1 MNNTINIALLGY
13 GKMGKMIESIADQHD
28 INVVTH
34 YDENNLLK
42 DTGENRRL
50 LNDVSVLVDFTI
62 PSAVLKNVELCAAM
76 GKNIVIGTT
85 GWQDQ
90 LSEIEKI
97 VKNSNIGLLYGA
109 NFSLG
114 VNLFYKVSEY
124 AAQLFSTFKNY
135 DAYIEESHHKMKKD
149 APSGT
154 ALVLKRLVQKN
165 YPGKDVPVSSTRA
178 GYIPGSHSLN
188 FDSTV
193 DTVHIQH
200 IARGRMGLAEGAIL
214 AIKWIHQKKGMYAF
228 NEVLDEIL
236 G

>member
-1 MNNTINIALLGY
+1 
-13 GKMGKMIESIADQHD
+13 
-28 INVVTH
+28 
-34 YDENNLLK
+34 
-42 DTGENRRL
+42 
-50 LNDVSVLVDFTI
+50 
-62 PSAVLKNVELCAAM
+62 
-76 GKNIVIGTT
+76 
-85 GWQDQ
+85 
-90 LSEIEKI
+90 
-97 VKNSNIGLLYGA
+97 
-109 NFSLG
+109 
-114 VNLFYKVSEY
+114 
-124 AAQLFSTFKNY
+124 
-135 DAYIEESHHKMKKD
+135 MKKD

-154 ALVLKRLVQKN
+154 ALVLKRLVQKSCS
-165 YPGKDVPVSSTRA
+165 GQDVPISSTRA